1 MLIKDPQTIQIQPET
16 ETDAVAQPQEA
27 PSSAS
32 SRWKWVLYATAG
44 GVIVLVLKYFHVPDV
59 LKAALDWIGK
69 LGPWG
74 PVLFVGLYV
83 VATVLFVPGSV
94 LTLGAGAVFG
104 VALGSVCVSISATLG
119 ATAAF
124 LVGRYLARDAIARK
138 IEKNE
143 KFATI
148 DRAVAQEG
156 WKIVLLTR
164 LSPVFPFTLLNYAF
178 GLTRVKLSHYVLA
191 SWIGMIPGTV
201 MYVYLGSL
209 VNVGAG
215 HRQRTTGERI
225 LYGVGLLA
233 TVTVTVFVTRLAR
246 AALAKKIGTNGT
258 GQSPKELTSG
268 GIPSPSLEER
278 VRERRPL
285 SDPVVVKPAD
295 AHNARLVSNAH
306 PPNWQNPTP
315 APNYNLVVIGA
326 GTAGLVTAA
335 GAAGLG
341 ARVALIEKHLL
352 GGDCLN
358 VGCVPSKA
366 IIRSARATFDAQ
378 EAGRFGVRVGS
389 AVQAD
394 FPAVMERMRKLR
406 ADLSPHDSADR
417 FAKLGVDV
425 FLGEAHFTGPDT
437 IQVAGKTLRFKRAV
451 IATGARALQPPIP
464 GLAEAGY
471 LTNETVF
478 SLTQCPARLAVIGG
492 GPIGCELAQAF
503 QRLGSQVSL
512 LHKNAHLLD
521 REDMDAAALVQQT
534 FIREGVAVRLN
545 AKITRVDRNGGG
557 KLVCYEAQGKE
568 ETLLVDE
575 ILAGAGRAP
584 NVDGLNLEAVG
595 VEYDPRK
602 GVLVND
608 YLQTTNPCIYAAGDV
623 CLALK
628 FTHAADFSARIVIQ
642 NALFLGR
649 KKASALTMPWCTYTD
664 PEIAHVGLYEHD
676 AHERGVELD
685 TYVREFKEVDRAI
698 LDGEEDGFV
707 KLHVR
712 KGRDEILGATIVA
725 RHAGEMISEISV
737 AMASEIGLGRLASVI
752 HPYPTQAEAIRQCGD
767 AYNRTRLTPMV
778 KKWMGRWLTWQR
790 S

>member
-1 MLIKDPQTIQIQPET
+1 
-16 ETDAVAQPQEA
+16 VAQAQET
-27 PSSAS
+27 SSRVS
-32 SRWKWVLYATAG
+32 SRWKWVLYVVAG
-44 GVIVLVLKYFHVPDV
+44 IGIVLAAKYLHIQDLLKS
-59 LKAALDWIGK
+59 ALGWIEK

-74 PVLFVGLYV
+74 VVIFVGLYV

-94 LTLGAGAVFG
+94 LTLGAGALFG

-138 IEKNE
+138 IETDE

-148 DRAVAQEG
+148 DRAVADEG
-156 WKIVLLTR
+156 WKIVFFTR

-178 GLTRVKLSHYVLA
+178 GLTRVKLSHFVLA
-191 SWIGMIPGTV
+191 SWLGMIPGTV

-215 HRQRTTGERI
+215 HRQRTTGEWI

-233 TVTVTVFVTRLAR
+233 TIAVTVSVTRLAR
-246 AALAKKIGTNGT
+246 KALAKKIESRNKTEQN
-258 GQSPKELTSG
+258 L
-268 GIPSPSLEER
+268 
-278 VRERRPL
+278 RERTNVP
-285 SDPVVVKPAD
+285 SAPVLVEPAD
-295 AHNARLVSNAH
+295 AHNARLVSYVH
-306 PPNWQNPTP
+306 PPDWQNPTP
-315 APNYNLVVIGA
+315 APSYNLVVIGA

-341 ARVALIEKHLL
+341 AKVALIEKHLL

-366 IIRSARATFDAQ
+366 IIRSGRAAFDAK
-378 EAGRFGVRVGS
+378 EAGSFGVRVGKPIQ
-389 AVQAD
+389 VD

-406 ADLSPHDSADR
+406 ADLSPTDSAHR

-425 FLGEAHFTGPDT
+425 FLGEARFAGPDT
-437 IQVAGKTLRFKRAV
+437 VEVAGQTLRFKRAV
-451 IATGARALQPPIP
+451 IATGARAVEPLIP
-464 GLAEAGY
+464 GLVEAGY

-478 SLTQCPARLAVIGG
+478 NLTQCPARLAVIGG

-503 QRLGSQVSL
+503 QRLGSQVTL

-521 REDMDAAALVQQT
+521 REDMDAAALVQKT
-534 FIREGVAVRLN
+534 FLREGIVLRLN
-545 AKITRVDRNGGG
+545 ATITRVKRGGG
-557 KLVCYEAQGKE
+557 EKLIYYQAQGKD
-568 ETLLVDE
+568 ETLTVDE
-575 ILAGAGRAP
+575 ILIGTGRTP
-584 NVDGLNLEAVG
+584 NVLGLNLHAVG
-595 VEYDPRK
+595 VQYDRCK

-608 YLQTTNPCIYAAGDV
+608 RLQTTNPRIYAAGDV
-623 CLALK
+623 CLDWK

-649 KKASALTMPWCTYTD
+649 KKASAPTMPWCTYTD
-664 PEIAHVGLYEHD
+664 PEIAHVGLYESD
-676 AHERGVELD
+676 ARERGIELD
-685 TYVREFKEVDRAI
+685 TYVRQFKEVDRAV

-707 KLHVR
+707 KFHVR
-712 KGRDEILGATIVA
+712 KRTDEILGATIVA

-737 AMASEIGLGRLASVI
+737 AMGARIGLGKLASVI
-752 HPYPTQAEAIRQCGD
+752 HPYPTQAEALRQCG
-767 AYNRTRLTPMV
+767 AYNRTRLTPTV
-778 KKWMGRWLTWQR
+778 KKWMGRWLAWR
-790 S
+790 RC